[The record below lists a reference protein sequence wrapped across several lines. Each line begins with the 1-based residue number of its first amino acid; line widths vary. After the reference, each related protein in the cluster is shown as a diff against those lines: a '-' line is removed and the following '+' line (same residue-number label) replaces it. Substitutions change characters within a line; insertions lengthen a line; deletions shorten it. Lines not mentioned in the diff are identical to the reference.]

1 MLAKQA
7 IHGVQRSTLPLRPS
21 EARRVQC
28 TGQELGDDGHTLP
41 PHAPPPPHLQ
51 APPNL
56 HFFHRHRLAAE
67 LGPHHTATASSWRGR
82 EGKYKTK
89 RWGRE
94 HATEELHTSRL
105 PKANQVALGKLVTR
119 RSMQCTWYI
128 PAQGGSSCCATPH
141 LAPSPRTAS
150 SPVVPWSNCMASAG
164 MSQSCRLSGSV
175 SRPRCPEGSEPL
187 PLLRAV
193 PAVLGPP
200 LDSWPPLDGPP
211 PDPEL
216 LPRAGTAGPR
226 LLGEDMPVAASSRA
240 RNCISSL
247 IMWCSSG
254 CDTPVAGAATERG
267 VNAEPAE
274 PAVPVEPVMRIW
286 RMEAKGLAAATGRSL
301 M

>member
-1 MLAKQA
+1 M
-7 IHGVQRSTLPLRPS
+7 
-21 EARRVQC
+21 
-28 TGQELGDDGHTLP
+28 
-41 PHAPPPPHLQ
+41 
-51 APPNL
+51 
-56 HFFHRHRLAAE
+56 
-67 LGPHHTATASSWRGR
+67 
-82 EGKYKTK
+82 
-89 RWGRE
+89 
-94 HATEELHTSRL
+94 
-105 PKANQVALGKLVTR
+105 
-119 RSMQCTWYI
+119 
-128 PAQGGSSCCATPH
+128 
-141 LAPSPRTAS
+141 
-150 SPVVPWSNCMASAG
+150 VPWSNCMASAG

-175 SRPRCPEGSEPL
+175 SRPRCPEGSGPL

-193 PAVLGPP
+193 PAVFGPP

-216 LPRAGTAGPR
+216 LPWAAAAGPR
-226 LLGEDMPVAASSRA
+226 LLGEGRPVAASSRA

-286 RMEAKGLAAATGRSL
+286 RMEAKGLAAAIGRSL